1 MARRY
6 EVSDDEW
13 SRIEHLFSTAKT
25 GRPAKWDNKTMFN
38 AILWIARSGSA
49 WEDMP
54 GRYPPHQSVYSRF
67 CKWRDDGTLEAVFHA
82 LNADADLETLSID
95 SICVKAHPQS
105 AGAKKGL

>member
-13 SRIEHLFSTAKT
+13 SRIEYLFPTAKT

-38 AILWIARSGSA
+38 AILWLARSGSA

-54 GRYPPHQSVYSRF
+54 NRYPPHQSVYSRF

-82 LNADADLETLSID
+82 LNADLETLSID

-105 AGAKKGL
+105 TGAKKGL